1 VTALKGLRHRLTQ
14 GPPILATFCVVP
26 SPDVVEIAILGG
38 LDAVIIDCEHGPI
51 STETAAIMTVAAHSR
66 GGLAIVRVRRA
77 DPSLIGAALDLGAD
91 GVLVPQI
98 ASVGEARVAINA
110 ARFAP
115 DGNRGA
121 NPFVRAADFGANEA
135 WFSEANAS
143 AAVLLMVEG
152 SEGLAAVPSILELP
166 GLDCVFLGP
175 VDISHSLGVPGETEH
190 PRVIAAMEDVVRQS
204 GAKGVAVGAF
214 THTPAGALRWFAR
227 GLRLVAVSTDSKLTL
242 DTFKDASQSARK

>member
-1 VTALKGLRHRLTQ
+1 MAALKGLRRRLTQ
-14 GPPILATFCVVP
+14 GPPILSTFCVVP
-26 SPDVVEIAILGG
+26 SQEIVELAILGG
-38 LDAVIIDCEHGPI
+38 FDAVIIDCEHGPI
-51 STETAAIMTVAAHSR
+51 SLETAAMMTVAAHAR
-66 GGLAIVRVRRA
+66 DGLAIVRVRQA
-77 DPSLIGAALDLGAD
+77 EPSLIGAALDLGAD

-98 ASVGEARVAINA
+98 ASVEEARLALAA

-121 NPFVRAADFGANEA
+121 NPFVRAADFGANDA

-152 SEGLAAVPSILELP
+152 SDGLAAVPSILQLP

-190 PRVIAAMEDVVRQS
+190 PRVIAAMEDVVRLS
-204 GAKGVAVGAF
+204 AANGVAMGAF

-227 GLRLVAVSTDSKLTL
+227 GLRLVAVSADSKLVF
-242 DTFKDASQSARK
+242 DAFKGASQSSRK